1 MIVIEDFLDYLI
13 ITFERQQSITIQ
25 LNYISLEIE
34 TLKKALVSKILPE
47 AKQNGQ
53 TKLAAVLVV
62 IYGSE
67 PTIIMTQRPKTMNLH
82 AGEISFPGGTWK
94 RDDIDLLATA
104 LREAKEEINLDI
116 SRQQIIGQ
124 LRTVTTLNSGFTIMP
139 FVTIQSD
146 IPNLKPNSEIEEIL
160 HIPLFP
166 FLKTIEDD
174 MDPSHKSIQ
183 EMYTFRCQNKLIW
196 GASARIIKQMINL
209 LSNEMSEKS

>member
-1 MIVIEDFLDYLI
+1 M
-13 ITFERQQSITIQ
+13 
-25 LNYISLEIE
+25 EIE
-34 TLKKALVSKILPE
+34 KLKKALGSKILAE

-53 TKLAAVLVV
+53 TKLAAVLVI

-94 RDDIDLLATA
+94 QDDTDLLATA
-104 LREAKEEINLDI
+104 LRETREEIDLDM
-116 SRQQIIGQ
+116 SRQKVIGQ
-124 LRTVTTLNSGFTIMP
+124 LGPVTTLNSGFTITP

-146 IPNLKPNSEIEEIL
+146 IPKLTPNSEIEEIL

-166 FLKTIEDD
+166 FLKTLEDD

-183 EMYTFRCQNKLIW
+183 EMYTFRYQDKIIW
-196 GASARIIKQMINL
+196 GASARILKQMINL
-209 LSNEMSEKS
+209 L

>member
-1 MIVIEDFLDYLI
+1 M
-13 ITFERQQSITIQ
+13 
-25 LNYISLEIE
+25 EIE

-67 PTIIMTQRPKTMNLH
+67 STIIMTQRPKTMNLH

-94 RDDIDLLATA
+94 QDDMDLLVTA

-124 LRTVTTLNSGFTIMP
+124 LRTVTTLNSGFTIIP

-146 IPNLKPNSEIEEIL
+146 IPKLKPNSEIEEIL

-166 FLKTIEDD
+166 LLKTIEDD
-174 MDPSHKSIQ
+174 RDPSHKSIQ
-183 EMYTFRCQNKLIW
+183 EMYTFRYQNKLIW
-196 GASARIIKQMINL
+196 GASARILKQMINL

>member
-1 MIVIEDFLDYLI
+1 MI

-25 LNYISLEIE
+25 PNYVSLGIE
-34 TLKKALVSKILPE
+34 KLKKALGSKILAE
-47 AKQNGQ
+47 AKQNGH
-53 TKLAAVLVV
+53 TKLAAVLVI

-82 AGEISFPGGTWK
+82 AGEISFPGGTWNQ
-94 RDDIDLLATA
+94 DDIDLLATA

-124 LRTVTTLNSGFTIMP
+124 LGTVTTLNSGFTIMP

-146 IPNLKPNSEIEEIL
+146 IPKLKLNSEIEEIL

-183 EMYTFRCQNKLIW
+183 EMYTFRYQNKLIW
-196 GASARIIKQMINL
+196 GASARILKQMINL
-209 LSNEMSEKS
+209 LSNERSEKS